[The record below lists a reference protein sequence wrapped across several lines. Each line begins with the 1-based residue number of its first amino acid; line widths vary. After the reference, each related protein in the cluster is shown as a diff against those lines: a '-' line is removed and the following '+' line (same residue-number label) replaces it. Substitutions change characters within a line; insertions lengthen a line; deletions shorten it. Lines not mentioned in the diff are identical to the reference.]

1 MVVNFLFESEIPH
14 IEKNYFKKLVRRII
28 KVILY
33 DEKTVCGTINIRF
46 CDDKEIKI
54 YNKKY
59 LSHNYETDILTFY
72 YENDVNSIDSDIL
85 ISTETIK
92 RNSIKYKSG
101 FKNELLRVII
111 HGVLHLCG
119 YNDSTVMQKVKMR
132 EKENSYLKKLII
144 DAG

>member
-28 KVILY
+28 KVILK
-33 DEKTVCGTINIRF
+33 DEKFACGTINIRF
-46 CDDKEIKI
+46 CDDNEIKI

-72 YENDVNSIDSDIL
+72 YENDVNSIDSDIM
-85 ISTETIK
+85 ISVDTIK
-92 RNSIKYKSG
+92 RNSVKYKSG
-101 FKNELLRVII
+101 FENELLRVII

-119 YNDSTVMQKVKMR
+119 YKDSTIIQKAKMR
-132 EKENSYLKKLII
+132 EKENYYLKKIVN
-144 DAG
+144 

>member
-14 IEKNYFKKLVRRII
+14 VEKNYFKRLVRRII
-28 KVILY
+28 RVILN
-33 DEKTVCGTINIRF
+33 DEKIVCGTINIRF

-72 YENDVNSIDSDIL
+72 YENDVNSIDSDIM
-85 ISTETIK
+85 ISVDTIK

-101 FKNELLRVII
+101 FENELIRVII

-119 YNDSTVMQKVKMR
+119 YKDSTKKQKAIMR
-132 EKENSYLKKLII
+132 EKENYYLKKLLIN
-144 DAG
+144 AG